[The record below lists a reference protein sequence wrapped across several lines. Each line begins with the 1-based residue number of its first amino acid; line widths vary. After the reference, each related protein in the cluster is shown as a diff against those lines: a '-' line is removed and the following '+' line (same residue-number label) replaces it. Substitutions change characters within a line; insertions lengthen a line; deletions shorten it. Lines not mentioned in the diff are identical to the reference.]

1 MARPLWLIDLDNTLY
16 DASWRVMGEINRR
29 MTAFMAERLRL
40 PEPQASHLRERYW
53 HRYGATL
60 LGLIRH
66 HKINPDEFLAQTH
79 PHHDLHHFVPASRGA
94 RHRVRQ
100 LPGERWLLTNA
111 SRRYALRLLQLLGLR
126 RCFHRVIAI
135 EDMKILGRLRPKP
148 SMLLMRRLL
157 RESGRPAGRIRLVDD
172 HNENLQAA
180 HRLGMRTAR
189 VLVSKT
195 VQMRARDSGRP
206 LAARRPSYVR
216 LQVHCL
222 RSLIRA
228 QHFR

>member
-29 MTAFMAERLRL
+29 MTAFMAERLSL
-40 PEPQASHLRERYW
+40 SEQQASHLRERYW

-60 LGLIRH
+60 LGLVRH
-66 HKINPDEFLAQTH
+66 HEIDPYEFLAQTH
-79 PHHDLHHFVPASRGA
+79 PHQELHHLVPKSRGG
-94 RHRVRQ
+94 RYRVSR
-100 LPGERWLLTNA
+100 LAGERWLLTNA
-111 SRRYALRLLQLLGLR
+111 SRRYAHRLLQLLGLK
-126 RCFHRVIAI
+126 RCFDRVIAM
-135 EDMKILGRLRPKP
+135 EDMKLIGRLRPKP
-148 SMLLMRRLL
+148 SMLLMRALL
-157 RESGRPAGRIRLVDD
+157 RQSGRPAERVRLIDD
-172 HNENLQAA
+172 HDENLQAA

-189 VLVSKT
+189 VLTSKT
-195 VQMRARDSGRP
+195 VRRRARDSGRP

>member
-111 SRRYALRLLQLLGLR
+111 SRRYALRLLQLLGLK
-126 RCFHRVIAI
+126 RCFDRVIAI

>member
-1 MARPLWLIDLDNTLY
+1 VARPLWLIDLDNTLY

-29 MTAFMAERLRL
+29 MTAFMADRLGL
-40 PEPQASHLRERYW
+40 SEQQASHLRERYW
-53 HRYGATL
+53 KRYGATL

-66 HKINPDEFLAQTH
+66 HEINPHEFLSQTH
-79 PHHDLHHFVPASRGA
+79 PHHDLHHFVPPARGG
-94 RHRVRQ
+94 RDRVKQ
-100 LPGERWLLTNA
+100 LIGERWLLTNA
-111 SRRYALRLLQLLGLR
+111 SRHYALKLLQLLGLQ
-126 RCFHRVIAI
+126 RCFDRVIAI

-157 RESGRPAGRIRLVDD
+157 RQAGRPAGRIRLVDD
-172 HNENLQAA
+172 HDKNLQAA

-195 VQMRARDSGRP
+195 VRMQARDSGRP

>member
-1 MARPLWLIDLDNTLY
+1 VARPLWLIDLDNTLY

-29 MTAFMAERLRL
+29 MTAFIADRLRL

-66 HKINPDEFLAQTH
+66 HEINPDEFLAQTH

-111 SRRYALRLLQLLGLR
+111 SRRYALRLLQLLGLK
-126 RCFHRVIAI
+126 RCFDRVIAI